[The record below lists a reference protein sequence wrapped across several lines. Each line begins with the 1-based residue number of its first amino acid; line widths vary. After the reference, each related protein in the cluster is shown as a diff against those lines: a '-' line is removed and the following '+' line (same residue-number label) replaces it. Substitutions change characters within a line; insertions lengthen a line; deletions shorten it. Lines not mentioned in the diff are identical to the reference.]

1 MMYKILNDI
10 MPSLYLKGTFISS
23 KVNNVHSHYTR
34 RANHDLI
41 LPLCRTAYCTKSV
54 KARGTASWNSID
66 KQIRD
71 SKSIQS
77 FKMLLRHEFL
87 R

>member
-1 MMYKILNDI
+1 MYKILNDI
-10 MPSLYLKGTFISS
+10 MPSYLTGTFTKI
-23 KVNNVHSHYTR
+23 NNVHSHYTR
-34 RANHDLI
+34 RANRDLI
-41 LPLCRTAYCTKSV
+41 LPLCRTAYYTKSF
-54 KARGTASWNSID
+54 KARGATSWNSID

-71 SKSIQS
+71 NTSIQS